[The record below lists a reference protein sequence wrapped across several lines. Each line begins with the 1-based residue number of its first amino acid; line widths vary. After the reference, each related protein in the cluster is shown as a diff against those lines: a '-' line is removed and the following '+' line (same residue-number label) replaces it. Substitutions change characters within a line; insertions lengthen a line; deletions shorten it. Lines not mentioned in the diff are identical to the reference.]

1 MGAGTALASSDPELV
16 RRARAGDTAA
26 FGELVA
32 RYQRSALAT
41 ARHLTGDIEAAKDAT
56 QEAFIEAY
64 RNLSSLDDPRRFS
77 QWLYGILRNRCRRY
91 LRGRRPPPAEVD
103 VDRIPDPASTPV
115 ADSGPSPIDLLDRLP
130 SATREL
136 LTARYVHDMSYA
148 EMARAFGTTVGTVR
162 VKCCHARREL
172 REAFAAAEGGAT

>member
-1 MGAGTALASSDPELV
+1 MGAGTTLASSDPELV
-16 RRARAGDTAA
+16 RRTRTGDPAA

-64 RNLSSLDDPRRFS
+64 RNLSSLGDPRRFS
-77 QWLYGILRNRCRRY
+77 QWLYGILRHRCRRY
-91 LRGRRPPPAEVD
+91 LRGRRPPPADVD
-103 VDRIPDPASTPV
+103 VDGIPDPASAP
-115 ADSGPSPIDLLDRLP
+115 AAGGPSPIDLLDRLP

-136 LTARYVHDMSYA
+136 LTARYIHDMSYE
-148 EMARAFGTTVGTVR
+148 EMARAFGTTIGTVR

-172 REAFAAAEGGAT
+172 REAFAAAEGGVT